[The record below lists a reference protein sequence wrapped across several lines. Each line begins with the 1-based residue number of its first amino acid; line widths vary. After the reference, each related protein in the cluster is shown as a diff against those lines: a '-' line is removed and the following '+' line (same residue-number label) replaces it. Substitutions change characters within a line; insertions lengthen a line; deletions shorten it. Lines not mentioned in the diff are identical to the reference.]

1 MLELKN
7 VDFGYNNK
15 MLFENLN
22 LSLDNGHIY
31 GLLGKNGAGKTTLLK
46 NMVGLA
52 FPKKGSSRLNGIST
66 SQRVPKVLE
75 MIFFLSEEIYVPPL
89 TATEFLQKTACFYPK
104 FSEEEYY
111 RNLKIF
117 DVVIDVKMD
126 KLSYGQQKK
135 AMIAFALASNTALL
149 VMDEPTNGLD
159 IPSKVQ
165 FRKIIASSLTKKR
178 IIIISTHQVRDLE
191 NLIDAVIVLHDREIV
206 LNAEVEK
213 IGEKI
218 LFALID
224 EDEDDP
230 NVLYKEENLKGQYA
244 ILVNSEQSSSKMD
257 LELLFNAITSDTKR
271 LLEILK

>member
-1 MLELKN
+1 MLKLTH
-7 VDFGYNNK
+7 VDFGYNKK

-22 LSLDNGHIY
+22 LSLENGHIY

-52 FPKKGSSRLNGIST
+52 FPKRGSSTLSGIST
-66 SQRVPKVLE
+66 SERLPEVLQN
-75 MIFFLSEEIYVPPL
+75 IFFLAEEFDVPPI
-89 TATEFLQKTACFYPK
+89 TASQFFQKTAGFYPK
-104 FSEEEYY
+104 FNEEEYY
-111 RNLKIF
+111 HNLKIF
-117 DVVIDVKMD
+117 DVEKDLRMD

-135 AMIAFALASNTALL
+135 AMIAFALATNTVLL

-165 FRKIIASSLTKKR
+165 FRKIMASSLTEER

-191 NLIDAVIVLHDREIV
+191 NLIDAVIVIHKREIA
-206 LNAEVEK
+206 LSAKAEEISEK
-213 IGEKI
+213 IS
-218 LFALID
+218 FALIQG
-224 EDEDDP
+224 EDGLD
-230 NVLYKEENLKGQYA
+230 VLYQEESLRGQNA
-244 ILVNSEQSSSKMD
+244 ILVNSGNTSGKID